1 MHVTELIF
9 VVDFEGRTLRGNCQL
24 HFSRSREAT
33 QVELQQWLKVE
44 EVTSEGSRLDF
55 HIVEEDTTQK
65 CLVEAP
71 FGADEFQ
78 LQIQFVVVP
87 GSPALWWHQEDQLLV
102 AKQAAGRAL
111 LPRPDGLGGRDG
123 FSFSSCCFS
132 RPPECFDEMFT
143 FERCCL
149 VSSAE
154 LELTDFRKRWPALA
168 RNISPYGAAGVRCP
182 RWRRRAAL
190 SAARRQLRRAWWSFT
205 SGAGVV
211 VAISE
216 LLAFYVLKL
225 DWFRHDPGAAWSVEL
240 RRHEIRVWKR
250 LRQGMEQ
257 QRLAPFEACACA
269 GKGYDM
275 LMAMRDNIKRLW
287 LYHPNFTGMLTSPG
301 EPAHHM
307 SMLQSC
313 VEPQLAQEALLLFEQ
328 TSLQTNCVSG
338 DVATN
343 IAVAQAC
350 TLQRKWDRAA
360 DLYLLAF
367 ALVVLAPWTD
377 CLTLSFWDMTAEDV
391 VYNAAR
397 LARLP
402 NRRAAAFP
410 STPRAA
416 VRQVAW
422 RRSPFRLMPVH
433 QNRCDGPIPLDGFC
447 LESGAIMVSKWRG
460 SDVRT
465 ALCAEFGA
473 FDSPNLV
480 KEAKLEQIQQ
490 DVDLSGELKN
500 LKAFLVPVGT
510 PFPNV
515 WHALHWW
522 VPALALKEERG
533 WLATEL
539 QVVIVFDN
547 QPRHGE
553 ARWDIQRP
561 QSETVVTFATF
572 HQPILRALSAHPVLV
587 LAHVTEKICF
597 QQGTVGFRSFRY
609 DMKEP
614 QMSRQH
620 LALFRRALAL
630 HAGVTLA
637 KETQCEVLIINRA
650 AGRPRHISNLHL
662 LTARLQL
669 SRLGRG
675 PRFQVLSRALES
687 HSLLEQFALAS
698 QADVLVGAHGAGL
711 AWMVAMN
718 PGSAVLELMPENL
731 PGYVACVDSWDH
743 PRNLRH
749 SIYGGLAHFVG
760 QHHICIKGNGT
771 MPPSFEVNNFREK
784 SFEIPLQLTAR
795 RVHEGLAPATPHS
808 APCTLSLY
816 VPVGMM
822 VVACGRLHEPADGK
836 TIEGYQPF
844 TFMVDQA
851 ALEDLA
857 FAAGDLQVDQG
868 SFGLLVGQSHTPFG
882 SFLAAKEEL
891 ELVLESLKEAL
902 AYVVT
907 PLEAGALGMN
917 SLQVAVLPDQSLPHG
932 GFGLPGQ
939 FGFSVLTQQRS
950 LMEDQGPECSA
961 IHRGDGGLTWAMALW
976 LPAVVITDGNDEVLA
991 NLRRNWPTAD
1001 VRRFR
1006 WEVPEDQQ
1014 TLSQD
1019 GAFDLILGSDLL
1031 LDSRHRDAFR
1041 AALRSLLVVRCRK
1054 PRGLADGTQPV
1065 RCCRCADA
1073 IRADG
1078 FLVDDKLHQ
1087 ESWEDVVVDDTS
1099 DPGYPPKPRKLSL
1112 MMLPASLVP
1121 CDQGSMSH
1129 LVALHLVEVVLGSCQ
1144 KGQDR
1149 CILRGLIA
1157 LVWQRLMSQVHGN
1170 GGDFLQ
1176 CLPWRWMEQAE
1187 PEGRFTP
1194 ASQAL
1199 FSWLLRCETISSAE
1213 LDDFIS
1219 QLLLRSREGQI
1230 SEEELSATTR
1240 RCLPGLAQGSWPS
1253 VSSCQE
1259 KLNAHRR
1266 WLQGQPHFQE
1276 VHKVL
1281 QAWEKIVPSESVG
1294 SSSSALSKLIIRTSI
1309 HVKVKWSIF
1318 QKLYFLEQLLE
1329 GFSYR
1334 ENIIHMGN
1342 AYGFD
1347 HSKNVELLARWC
1359 LVLVKHNCQDHI
1371 EVLKRFLLYQSNF
1384 GYTTALFHAVTDK
1397 ASIDTRWKFLARD
1410 LWDLAQPQLNT
1421 QLQHHIFQI
1430 LNTTNCIGQF

>member
-1 MHVTELIF
+1 MPTELIF

-111 LPRPDGLGGRDG
+111 LPRWCGEDG

-932 GFGLPGQ
+932 GFGLPG
-939 FGFSVLTQQRS
+939 
-950 LMEDQGPECSA
+950 
-961 IHRGDGGLTWAMALW
+961 
-976 LPAVVITDGNDEVLA
+976 
-991 NLRRNWPTAD
+991 
-1001 VRRFR
+1001 
-1006 WEVPEDQQ
+1006 
-1014 TLSQD
+1014 
-1019 GAFDLILGSDLL
+1019 
-1031 LDSRHRDAFR
+1031 
-1041 AALRSLLVVRCRK
+1041 
-1054 PRGLADGTQPV
+1054 
-1065 RCCRCADA
+1065 
-1073 IRADG
+1073 
-1078 FLVDDKLHQ
+1078 
-1087 ESWEDVVVDDTS
+1087 
-1099 DPGYPPKPRKLSL
+1099 L